1 MDDKAKIPIGEPGT
15 PEAATRHMRKAI
27 TTKKV
32 TLESSDHNYH
42 SVNMTSSVNLI
53 CDIPDSATG
62 SFYRGQVFDGIKDS
76 VFEGSD
82 PMRHIVE
89 LLSVLRANSLTS
101 IHMVMFSDGGA
112 DHNLTFSFVQCVL
125 LALFRILDLD
135 ALNVGRCAPCQ
146 SYINPAGRVMS
157 ILNIGL
163 QGLAL
168 ERDGAGAFEKEISSC
183 QSMKSLRAKDEL
195 HHELRN
201 AYLSSVE
208 SCRRL
213 FEYCFSQ
220 LRLKGKEFKIFQP
233 KNETDEVLKPSFKL
247 TRRSKILV
255 FLTRELR

>member
-1 MDDKAKIPIGEPGT
+1 MT
-15 PEAATRHMRKAI
+15 P
-27 TTKKV
+27 
-32 TLESSDHNYH
+32 
-42 SVNMTSSVNLI
+42 SVNLI
-53 CDIPDSATG
+53 CDIPDSAKG
-62 SFYRGQVFDGIKDS
+62 SFYRGQVFVGIKDS

-101 IHMVMFSDGGA
+101 PYMVMFSDGGA
-112 DHNLTFSFVQCVL
+112 DYNLTFLFVQCVL
-125 LALFRILDLD
+125 LALFQILDLD
-135 ALNVGRCAPCQ
+135 LLNVGRCAPCQ
-146 SYINPAGRVMS
+146 SYINPAERVMS

-168 ERDGAGAFEKEISSC
+168 ERDGAGAFEKVISSC

-195 HHELRN
+195 HHGLRN

-213 FEYCFSQ
+213 LEYCFSQ
-220 LRLKGKEFKIFQP
+220 LSLKGRNSKFFNP
-233 KNETDEVLKPSFKL
+233 KTKLMKFFKPSFKL